1 MKSESNFGN
10 LDSDVIVGGLQK
22 EQKDLLTIAL
32 LIPPAI
38 QCKAP
43 TKYQI

>member
-10 LDSDVIVGGLQK
+10 LDSDVIVGGL
-22 EQKDLLTIAL
+22 QKDLLTIAL